1 LFGGG
6 IAYTQDTEVAVD
18 VTDATEAGH
27 NLLADVATF
36 GGTDGVGFKPGFG
49 REGVGSDIHSPK
61 RKATT
66 DAEGFPICEWRGV
79 GAPIGWCGNPKIESW
94 LPKARA

>member
-27 NLLADVATF
+27 NLLANVATF

-49 REGVGSDIHSPK
+49 REGLGSYIHSPK
-61 RKATT
+61 REATT
-66 DAEGFPICEWRGV
+66 DAEGFPI
-79 GAPIGWCGNPKIESW
+79 
-94 LPKARA
+94 

>member
-6 IAYTQDTEVAVD
+6 IARAKDTEVAVD

-36 GGTDGVGFKPGFG
+36 GGADGVGFEPGFG
-49 REGVGSDIHSPK
+49 RESVGSDIHSPK

-66 DAEGFPICEWRGV
+66 DAEGFPI
-79 GAPIGWCGNPKIESW
+79 
-94 LPKARA
+94 

>member
-36 GGTDGVGFKPGFG
+36 GGTDGVGFEPGFG
-49 REGVGSDIHSPK
+49 REGVGSDIHSPQ

-66 DAEGFPICEWRGV
+66 DAERFPI
-79 GAPIGWCGNPKIESW
+79 
-94 LPKARA
+94 

>member
-1 LFGGG
+1 
-6 IAYTQDTEVAVD
+6 

-36 GGTDGVGFKPGFG
+36 GGTDGVGFEPGFG

-79 GAPIGWCGNPKIESW
+79 GAPSGRCGYPKIESW
-94 LPKARA
+94 LAKAGA